1 MPYIWGKLKAK
12 DMSSILQ
19 AINAEKAKGVTIR
32 FELRTTKKDKDGK
45 IPIRLIFQV
54 RSERKVYNTGQSILL
69 QCWDKKNQQAF
80 YIEKKTA
87 KAEYPQIKY
96 ELFLTQGEAKEFN
109 DRLIEIINQTKAVTD
124 RYKID
129 SIVFNA
135 NMVIEQ
141 LKKDKSP
148 TTKKSEPTNQLF
160 DFIDQYIEENTASRV
175 PGSLTVYKSMK
186 NHLLAYQLQT
196 KKKVTF
202 DKVDYSFF
210 QSFQNFLIGRT
221 KIVAGNSVPMLN
233 NITIAKQLFTVKT
246 FLNYAKM
253 KGIAVPDQY
262 KNFKIKKE
270 ETEVIALSIEE
281 FESLYYLDLSNNKKL
296 NQVRDVFCIACST
309 GLRYSDMKQLKRE
322 HIGNDEIKLKVIKT
336 GIDLTIPLTVYS
348 SSILG
353 KYEAQL
359 KPLPVISNQKMNDYV
374 KDLCKLAGI
383 NSPIEIVRFHGAKR
397 EAITYPKY
405 ELIGCHTGRKTFVCL
420 SLEKGMSAEQVMSIT
435 GHKTYQSFKKYL
447 HVTEKLKKVVML
459 KAWGGELNTNK
470 LKAV

>member
-1 MPYIWGKLKAK
+1 MG
-12 DMSSILQ
+12 
-19 AINAEKAKGVTIR
+19 TIR
-32 FELRTTKKDKDGK
+32 FVIRKDKTDNENKSPIELVYQLNGVRKYYHPKEKLHVINWNEKAQEALFLNKATAKDLAPLADYSLLPTKKEIDDFNNQ
-45 IPIRLIFQV
+45 L
-54 RSERKVYNTGQSILL
+54 STL
-69 QCWDKKNQQAF
+69 KKEITD
-80 YIEKKTA
+80 IE
-87 KAEYPQIKY
+87 
-96 ELFLTQGEAKEFN
+96 N
-109 DRLIEIINQTKAVTD
+109 
-124 RYKID
+124 RYKSNGVPYSSEMVID
-129 SIVFNA
+129 S
-135 NMVIEQ
+135 
-141 LKKDKSP
+141 LKASKAP
-148 TTKKSEPTNQLF
+148 ITKKVAPTNQLF
-160 DFIDQYIEENTASRV
+160 EFIDQYIVENTASRV
-175 PGSLTVYKSMK
+175 SGSLTVYKSMK
-186 NHLLAYQLQT
+186 NHLLAYQLHT

-202 DKVDYSFF
+202 DKIDYSFF

-253 KGIAVPDQY
+253 KGITVSEQY

-281 FESLYYLDLSNNKKL
+281 FESLFYLDLSDNKKL

-322 HIGNDEIKLKVIKT
+322 HIGNDEIRLKVIKT
-336 GIDLTIPLTVYS
+336 GIDLTIPLTAYS
-348 SSILG
+348 QSILS

-459 KAWGGELNTNK
+459 KAWGGELSKIK